1 MNSHRAFFMEN
12 QPQRTLRAQRFAEV
26 RFHLKASRGLQYV
39 LLVAV
44 LLFFGATLR
53 AQQAQPWKQIPI
65 PPLHPFHP
73 EQPKRIELKNGLV
86 ILLEED
92 HELPFIN
99 GVINLRGGSRDE
111 PAAKAGLV
119 GLYSD
124 AWRTSGTASK
134 DGDALDDLLEAKA
147 AKVETDGDVD
157 STAVSWSCLTKDE
170 DLVFGIAVD
179 LLKHPAF
186 KDDKLMLA
194 KQQAAAGI
202 VRRNDDASAIASR
215 EAAKLVYGVDSPY
228 TREPELATIKAVTL
242 DDLKQWHD
250 KTFVPNNMIVGVEG
264 DFDSAVMEKAL
275 RAAFEDLPRGAAWP
289 KPAGEFSGP
298 QHGTYIVDKTDVN
311 QSNVYIVGLGTMRNN
326 PDYFALSVM
335 NEIFSGGFG
344 SRLFQD
350 VRTKRGLAYAVGGG
364 YGADYDHPGIFRV
377 VAGTKSPSTVQA
389 AQAMMDQINELK
401 TKPFT
406 EDELKR
412 AKDQVLNSF
421 IFNYDTKE
429 KVLAAATRLEFYGY
443 PADFLEK
450 YRDGVERVTT
460 ADLERVAKKYI
471 DTSKLAVLVVG
482 NQQQFGTPLTELGM
496 GAPRPIDITIPGAPQ
511 QSQSG
516 GEGEQ

>member
-1 MNSHRAFFMEN
+1 MRRSLNRRIRLQHRTHRPLKEAVC
-12 QPQRTLRAQRFAEV
+12 TL
-26 RFHLKASRGLQYV
+26 LGLTA
-39 LLVAV
+39 LVA
-44 LLFFGATLR
+44 LLSFAQAMH

-73 EQPKRIELKNGLV
+73 EHPKRIELKNGLV

-99 GVINLRGGSRDE
+99 GFIEMRGGSRDE
-111 PAAKAGLV
+111 PANKAGLV
-119 GLYSD
+119 DLYSD

-134 DGDALDDLLEAKA
+134 NGDALDDLLEMKA
-147 AKVETDGDVD
+147 AKVETGGDID
-157 STAVSWSCLTKDE
+157 STSVSWSCLTKDE

-179 LLKHPAF
+179 LLEHPAF
-186 KDDKLMLA
+186 KQDKLTLA
-194 KQQAAAGI
+194 KQQEAAGI
-202 VRRNDDASAIASR
+202 VRRNDDASEIAAR
-215 EAAKLVYGVDSPY
+215 EAAKLVYGPDSPY

-250 KTFVPNNMIVGVEG
+250 KTIVPNNMIIGVEG
-264 DFDSAVMEKAL
+264 DFDPATMEKAL
-275 RAAFEDLPRGAAWP
+275 RDAFENLPRGAAWP
-289 KPAGEFSGP
+289 KPAGEFPGP
-298 QHGTYIVDKTDVN
+298 KHGAYVVDKTDVN
-311 QSNVYIVGLGTMRNN
+311 QSNVYIVGLGTLRSN

-350 VRTKRGLAYAVGGG
+350 IRTKQGLAYAVGGG
-364 YGADYDHPGIFRV
+364 YGADYDHPGMFRV
-377 VAGTKSPSTVQA
+377 VAGTKSATTVKA
-389 AQAMMDQINELK
+389 AQAMLAEIGELQ

-406 EDELKR
+406 DDELKR

-429 KVLAAATRLEFYGY
+429 KVLAAAARFEFYGY

-450 YRDGVERVTT
+450 YRDGVEHVTT

-482 NQQQFGTPLTELGM
+482 NQQQFGTPLAELGL
-496 GAPRPIDITIPGAPQ
+496 GAPRPIDITIPGVPQ
-511 QSQSG
+511 QSQG
-516 GEGEQ
+516 GNQGDQ